1 MGMKRLALLK
11 KLRKGAAMRWKKMAT
26 SIRVSIFDTV
36 LFKVVSVVEAIA
48 LVSTLCFFYLCC
60 GCHI

>member
-11 KLRKGAAMRWKKMAT
+11 KLRKGAAMRWKKLAT

-36 LFKVVSVVEAIA
+36 LFKIVSVVEAIA